1 MRCAYAMLDVIKAR
15 PLNSEQKMFDP
26 KIPGI
31 FIGEMCT
38 NKSKGF
44 FAWIIFLELTN
55 TVYITIYL
63 QQRKLVDR

>member
-1 MRCAYAMLDVIKAR
+1 MLDVIKAR

-31 FIGEMCT
+31 FMGEMCS

-44 FAWIIFLELTN
+44 FAWINFLELKH
-55 TVYITIYL
+55 TVYKTLYL